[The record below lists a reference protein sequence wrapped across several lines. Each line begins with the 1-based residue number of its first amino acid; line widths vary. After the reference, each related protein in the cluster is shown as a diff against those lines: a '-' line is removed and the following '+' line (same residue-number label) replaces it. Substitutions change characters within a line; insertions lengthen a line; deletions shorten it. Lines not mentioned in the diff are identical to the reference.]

1 MTNNPMSNNN
11 SMSNS
16 GVSYSPRLTE
26 PGVKSF
32 ISSTLKDC
40 RRLKNNYETIIF
52 NISMFCIF
60 IIVVGGFLLYHYRG
74 KLTPAEV
81 ELKNRKKQEYI
92 VSKLQQM
99 AHLRK
104 NQGLI
109 TELPRW

>member
-1 MTNNPMSNNN
+1 MN
-11 SMSNS
+11 SS
-16 GVSYSPRLTE
+16 GIVYNPRLIE

-40 RRLKNNYETIIF
+40 RRLKDNYETVIF
-52 NISMFCIF
+52 NISMFFIF
-60 IIVVGGFLLYHYRG
+60 IVIIGGFLLYHYRG
-74 KLTPAEV
+74 KLTPSEI
-81 ELKNRKKQEYI
+81 EIKNRKKQEYI

-99 AHLRK
+99 AHLRR

>member
-1 MTNNPMSNNN
+1 
-11 SMSNS
+11 MSNS
-16 GVSYSPRLTE
+16 GIVYNPRLIE

-40 RRLKNNYETIIF
+40 RRLKDNYETIIF

-60 IIVVGGFLLYHYRG
+60 IVVVGGFLLYHYRG
-74 KLTPAEV
+74 KLTPAEI
-81 ELKNRKKQEYI
+81 EIKNRKKQEYI

-109 TELPRW
+109 TLLPQW

>member
-1 MTNNPMSNNN
+1 
-11 SMSNS
+11 MSNS
-16 GVSYSPRLTE
+16 GILYNPRLIE

-40 RRLKNNYETIIF
+40 RRLKDNYETIIF
-52 NISMFCIF
+52 NISMFSMF
-60 IIVVGGFLLYHYRG
+60 IVVVGGFLLYHYRG
-74 KLTPAEV
+74 KLTPAEI
-81 ELKNRKKQEYI
+81 EIKNRKKQEYI

>member
-1 MTNNPMSNNN
+1 
-11 SMSNS
+11 MSNS
-16 GVSYSPRLTE
+16 GIVYNPRLIE

-32 ISSTLKDC
+32 LSSTLKDC
-40 RRLKNNYETIIF
+40 RRLKDNYETIIF

-60 IIVVGGFLLYHYRG
+60 IVVVGGFLVYHYRG
-74 KLTPAEV
+74 KLTPAEI
-81 ELKNRKKQEYI
+81 EIKNRKKQEYI

>member
-1 MTNNPMSNNN
+1 
-11 SMSNS
+11 MSNS
-16 GVSYSPRLTE
+16 GIVYNPRLIE

-32 ISSTLKDC
+32 LSSTLKDC
-40 RRLKNNYETIIF
+40 RRLKDNYETIIF
-52 NISMFCIF
+52 NISMCCMF
-60 IIVVGGFLLYHYRG
+60 IVVVGGFLLYHYRG
-74 KLTPAEV
+74 KLTPAEI
-81 ELKNRKKQEYI
+81 EIKNRKKQEYI

>member
-1 MTNNPMSNNN
+1 
-11 SMSNS
+11 MSNS
-16 GVSYSPRLTE
+16 KYINNSGISYSPRLTE

-40 RRLKNNYETIIF
+40 RRLKENYETIIF

-60 IIVVGGFLLYHYRG
+60 IAVSGGFLLYHYRG
-74 KLTPAEV
+74 KLTPAEI
-81 ELKNRKKQEYI
+81 EIKNRKKQEYI

-109 TELPRW
+109 KELPQW

>member
-1 MTNNPMSNNN
+1 
-11 SMSNS
+11 MSNS
-16 GVSYSPRLTE
+16 GVSYNPRLIE

-32 ISSTLKDC
+32 LSSTLKDC
-40 RRLKNNYETIIF
+40 KRLKEYNQTIIF
-52 NISMFCIF
+52 NISMILIF
-60 IIVVGGFLLYHYRG
+60 IAVVGGFLLYKYRG
-74 KLTPAEV
+74 KLTPAEI
-81 ELKNRKKQEYI
+81 EIKNRKKQEYI